1 MVNATTISFAKYYKE
16 GFMNK
21 YVIKGIV
28 TSNLDIWN
36 RQKKTLDNCHEIYN
50 DLLQKY
56 MDKKDINTSYL
67 KVRFSELQKIKKQKT
82 YFDLLLNNHEQVLK
96 EINTWINRK

>member
-28 TSNLDIWN
+28 TSN
-36 RQKKTLDNCHEIYN
+36 
-50 DLLQKY
+50 
-56 MDKKDINTSYL
+56 
-67 KVRFSELQKIKKQKT
+67 
-82 YFDLLLNNHEQVLK
+82 
-96 EINTWINRK
+96 